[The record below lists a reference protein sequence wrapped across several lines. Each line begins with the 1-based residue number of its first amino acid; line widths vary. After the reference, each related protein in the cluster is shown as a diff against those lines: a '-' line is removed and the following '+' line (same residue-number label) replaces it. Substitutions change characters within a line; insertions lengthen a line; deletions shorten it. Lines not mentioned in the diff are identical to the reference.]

1 MARSKAVLGDARRD
15 ERAAW
20 MFDRIVR
27 SGSLVLREIGGTR
40 SGEVGAHRL
49 LSSEDVDPDA
59 LLVPHVAR
67 TVEAC
72 RGRRIVAAQD
82 TTEINFD
89 RFRQPV
95 AGLGPTG
102 NTGIRGFF
110 IHPVVAVDADDEA
123 LLGVV
128 GARIWTREEEA
139 TPDHRRIP
147 FEEKESRRWLDAA
160 ELAAKHLA
168 PVATQVV
175 VVADREGDIY
185 PLFSRRPEEIDL
197 VVRASHDRVL
207 AEGGNLFAAPA
218 AWPSLGTA
226 EVKIAP
232 RRPGN
237 NGRMATVAIKAGTVT
252 IRRPKSA
259 PNRHE
264 AATLTLGLV
273 EVREVVPKTR
283 KPKARKAGTAGEAA
297 KEAGQTLLWRLV
309 TTLPVATLA
318 DAQEVVR
325 FYRLRWR
332 IEEVFRV
339 VKSDG
344 LDIEDSQLETAG
356 RLLNLAALGLVAAAR
371 IIQLVDARDGSSR
384 PATDVIEAEDI
395 DAAAAIS
402 ATLEGG
408 TDRQKNPHARG
419 SLAWLSWI
427 AARLGGWNC
436 YYKPP
441 GPKTMARGLDRLV
454 DRIEG
459 FKAGNERRNV

>member
-20 MFDRIVR
+20 MLDRIV
-27 SGSLVLREIGGTR
+27 SAGSLVLREIGGTR

-49 LSSEDVDPDA
+49 LSSEDVDPDS

-72 RGRRIVAAQD
+72 KGRRIVAAQD

-89 RFRQPV
+89 RHRQPV

-102 NTGIRGFF
+102 NADIRGFF
-110 IHPVVAVDADDEA
+110 VHPVVAVDADDET
-123 LLGVV
+123 LLGVA
-128 GARIWTREEEA
+128 GARIWTREEEP

-147 FEEKESRRWLDAA
+147 FEDKESRRWLDAA
-160 ELAAKHLA
+160 ETAASHLA
-168 PVATQVV
+168 PVAAQVV

-185 PLFSRRPEEIDL
+185 PLFARRPGEIDL

-207 AEGGNLFAAPA
+207 SEGGTLFAAPA
-218 AWPSLGTA
+218 AWPMLGKFQ
-226 EVKIAP
+226 VKVAP
-232 RRPGN
+232 KRPGDK
-237 NGRMATVAIKAGTVT
+237 GRMATVAIRAGTVMV
-252 IRRPKSA
+252 RRPKTA

-264 AATLTLGLV
+264 TPTLKLGLV
-273 EVREVVPKTR
+273 EVREVVT
-283 KPKARKAGTAGEAA
+283 ARKQRAKPAGSKGGAS
-297 KEAGQTLLWRLV
+297 KEAGQPLMWRLV

-325 FYRLRWR
+325 LYRLRWR

-339 VKSDG
+339 LKSDG
-344 LDIEDSQLETAG
+344 LDIEESQLETAG
-356 RLLNLAALGLVAAAR
+356 RLLNLAALALVAATR

-384 PATDVIEAEDI
+384 PATDVIEPEDI
-395 DAAAAIS
+395 EAAAAIS

-408 TDRQKNPHARG
+408 TGRQKNHHPAG

-441 GPKTMARGLDRLV
+441 GPKTMARGLDRLF

-459 FKAGNERRNV
+459 FKAGNQRRNV